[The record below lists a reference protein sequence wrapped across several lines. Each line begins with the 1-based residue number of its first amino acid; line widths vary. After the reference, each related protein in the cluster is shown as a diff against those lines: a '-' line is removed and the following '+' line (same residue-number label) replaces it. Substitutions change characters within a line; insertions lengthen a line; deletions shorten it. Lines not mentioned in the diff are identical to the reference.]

1 MRSSD
6 RSIYLFLSLALG
18 VLLIIGCAQQ
28 KGGEQGT
35 PQEERE
41 ESPSD
46 TSAARTQKPS
56 RPTLP
61 PDFKDQD
68 VELTGNERGVIEM
81 EKGGKIVI
89 QFFPEDAP
97 NTVKNFIKLARV
109 GFYDGVVF
117 HRVVPGFVVQG
128 GDPTGTGLSGPGYTI
143 DAEFNKRR
151 HLKGSVAMA
160 RSEDPNSAGSQFYI
174 CLEAQPHLD
183 GNYTVFGQVI
193 EGMDVVTKIRQGDRM
208 KSVVIVQ
215 KGES

>member
-18 VLLIIGCAQQ
+18 VLLLIGCAQQ
-28 KGGEQGT
+28 KAGEQGA
-35 PQEERE
+35 PQEERK

-46 TSAARTQKPS
+46 TTAARTQKPA
-56 RPTLP
+56 RPKLP

-68 VELTGNERGVIEM
+68 VELTGNERAVIEM
-81 EKGGKIVI
+81 EKGGRIVI

-97 NTVKNFIKLARV
+97 NTVKNFVKLARV
-109 GFYDGVVF
+109 GFYNGVVF

-183 GNYTVFGQVI
+183 GSYTVFGQVI

>member
-208 KSVVIVQ
+208 KSVAIVQ